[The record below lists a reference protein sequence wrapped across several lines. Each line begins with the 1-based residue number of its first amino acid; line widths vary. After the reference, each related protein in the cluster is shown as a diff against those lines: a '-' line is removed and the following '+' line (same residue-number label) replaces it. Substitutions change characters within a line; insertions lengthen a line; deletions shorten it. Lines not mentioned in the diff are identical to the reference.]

1 MFKNLYLK
9 NNYATIY
16 DTCVTTQ
23 LLDVV
28 NSKLS
33 KLCPQI
39 NNGALRWNQILTK
52 IYRKNVLKSSYQ
64 EL

>member
-16 DTCVTTQ
+16 DTYVTIQ

-39 NNGALRWNQILTK
+39 NNGALRWNQILTE
-52 IYRKNVLKSSYQ
+52 IYRKNV
-64 EL
+64 

>member
-28 NSKLS
+28 KTMSLD
-33 KLCPQI
+33 Q
-39 NNGALRWNQILTK
+39 
-52 IYRKNVLKSSYQ
+52 
-64 EL
+64 